1 MFKKEKIINRFVMLG
16 RGMVPYSPQL
26 YASMSSYSQENESS
40 NCEQSNFEF
49 LKVLVI
55 KDYT

>member
-26 YASMSSYSQENESS
+26 YASMSSYSQGNKSF
-40 NCEQSNFEF
+40 NCEQSNFQF
-49 LKVLVI
+49 W
-55 KDYT
+55 